1 MMCMMCV
8 HVYDVC
14 AYVCVLGGGGVRG
27 DQSWIIVADQKA
39 VEVALVIACDLKL
52 Q

>member
-1 MMCMMCV
+1 MMCV

-14 AYVCVLGGGGVRG
+14 VYDVCVCWGVRG